1 MALKLNSL
9 VLSEMNK
16 QLIRIETCIN
26 FLSEEQIW
34 YNLKPNMNSIGNL
47 CLHLAGNE
55 YQHFVS
61 GIGNMPFNRTRSREF
76 TENNVMSGKDLL
88 QLLKD
93 VRRQSSSII
102 LGLTE
107 SDLQRNVTIN
117 YSIDDWNKMVVR
129 PTFETESQYSRDIET
144 MLVHVCEHYSYH
156 AGQIVLITKL
166 LNDNQDNITGTYH

>member
-34 YNLKPNMNSIGNL
+34 YKLKPNINSIGNL

-88 QLLKD
+88 QLLKA

-102 LGLTE
+102 VGLTE
-107 SDLQRNVTIN
+107 SDLQRNVTIH

-129 PTFETESQYSRDIET
+129 PTFQTESQYSRDIET